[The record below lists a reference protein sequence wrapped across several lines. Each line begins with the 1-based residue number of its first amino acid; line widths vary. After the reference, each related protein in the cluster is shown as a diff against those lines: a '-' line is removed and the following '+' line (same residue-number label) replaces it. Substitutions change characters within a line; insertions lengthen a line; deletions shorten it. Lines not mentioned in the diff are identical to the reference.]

1 MLCQGWAFQ
10 RFRRWR
16 CLALVAYFAALPA
29 IPVAGQQSG
38 GKATEPG
45 QIQKRIIPPEAP
57 RAPVEPIMPP
67 EPVTPQ
73 DRSGL
78 AASFVLVG
86 VEIAGATVYRPED
99 LLFVYED
106 LLGREIL
113 VQDVESILAAITK
126 IYRDDGYILSR
137 ATAPPQTIESG
148 ILRIEVVEGF
158 VIRVAFSG
166 AQPGGDALLQ
176 AFADKIKA
184 NRPLRLADLERYLL
198 LMADAPGLGVTPTLE
213 ALDEAK
219 GEFLLRLALKHDP
232 ADGFVN
238 LDNRGTTPVGP
249 LQLFAGVNLNSALG
263 LLERTRISVFT
274 VPNAPEE
281 LLYGQIHHEH
291 ILSAE
296 GTRAWFAASRSMV
309 DTGEAGTASKENSFD
324 TRFTLGLS
332 HPLIRS
338 RGFNF
343 SARLRFDA
351 IDSDKNSPTAGNDFD
366 DRLRVARLGG
376 VLSFTDQIGGTTW
389 VTGEL
394 SKGFE
399 VLHATERNATLVSRT
414 GGRSDFF
421 KLKLDVVRR
430 QKLAKHISLRFTAS
444 AQKSPHILLS
454 SEEFSVGGRR
464 FGRAYNPSE
473 ISGGDG
479 AAGALELRLNSP
491 YKPEVMRR
499 IQLYGYYDIGA
510 VWGEGVTHQSLA
522 SAGGG
527 LRLGLPFNID
537 ADLEL
542 AWPLTR
548 AITPGEA
555 GNRGARVFF
564 KLLKRF

>member
-1 MLCQGWAFQ
+1 MLCQGSAFQ

-16 CLALVAYFAALPA
+16 CLALVAYFATLPA
-29 IPVAGQQSG
+29 VPVAGQQSG
-38 GKATEPG
+38 GGAAEPG
-45 QIQKRIIPPEAP
+45 QIHKRISPPEAP
-57 RAPVEPIMPP
+57 RAPVEPITPP
-67 EPVTPQ
+67 EAVAPPVRP
-73 DRSGL
+73 GL
-78 AASFVLVG
+78 AARFVLVN
-86 VEIAGATVYRPED
+86 VEIAGATVYRPEE
-99 LLFVYED
+99 LLFAYED

-113 VQDVESILAAITK
+113 LKDVASILAAITK
-126 IYRDDGYILSR
+126 KYRDDGYILSR
-137 ATAPPQTIESG
+137 ATAPPQAVESG

-158 VIRVAFSG
+158 IVRVAFSG
-166 AQPGGDALLQ
+166 ARPGGDALLQ
-176 AFADKIKA
+176 AFAGRIKA
-184 NRPLRLADLERYLL
+184 NRPLRLAVLERYLL
-198 LMADAPGLGVTPTLE
+198 LMADVPGLGVTPTLE
-213 ALDEAK
+213 ALDETR

-232 ADGFVN
+232 ADGFIN

-249 LQLFAGVNLNSALG
+249 LQLFAGVNLNSVLG

-281 LLYGQIHHEH
+281 LRYGQIHHEQV
-291 ILSAE
+291 LSAE

-309 DTGEAGTASKENSFD
+309 DTGEAGTASKQNSFN
-324 TRFTLGLS
+324 TRVTLGLS

-338 RGFNF
+338 RRFNF
-343 SARLRFDA
+343 SAMLRFDA

-376 VLSFTDQIGGTTW
+376 VLSFTDRIGGTTW

-394 SKGFE
+394 SKGFK
-399 VLHATERNATLVSRT
+399 VLHATDRSATLLSRT

-421 KLKLDVVRR
+421 KLKLAVVRQ
-430 QKLAKHISLRFTAS
+430 QKLAKHLSLRFTAS

-491 YKPEVMRR
+491 YKPEAMRR
-499 IQLYGYYDIGA
+499 IQLYAYYDIGA
-510 VWGEGVTHQSLA
+510 VWGQGVTHQSLA

-564 KLLKRF
+564 NVLKRF